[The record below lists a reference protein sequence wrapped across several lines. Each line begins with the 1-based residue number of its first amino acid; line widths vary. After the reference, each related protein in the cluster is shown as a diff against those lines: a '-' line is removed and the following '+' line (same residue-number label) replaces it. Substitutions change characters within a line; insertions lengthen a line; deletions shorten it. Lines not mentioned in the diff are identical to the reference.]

1 MAVGCSVGLGIR
13 DVVGILDVDPVTGA
27 VVIGEAE
34 GDFVISAAVSFSAG
48 VGFPVNG
55 APVIGAPVKG
65 AAVEGASVVAV
76 KGAPVTGAPVKGMV
90 TGNSVNSMSV
100 VGEVVI
106 ETREVGVGGGRRGI
120 WSRCRTGAR

>member
-1 MAVGCSVGLGIR
+1 MGIR
-13 DVVGILDVDPVTGA
+13 DVVGILEGESIGANVTGDPVTGA

-34 GDFVISAAVSFSAG
+34 GDFVVSAAVSFSAG

-65 AAVEGASVVAV
+65 AAVEGPSVVAV

-106 ETREVGVGGGRRGI
+106 ET
-120 WSRCRTGAR
+120 